1 MSTKR
6 VQKRAPLSRGDRAPN
21 FFLPD
26 HLQAIISLYDKVRGG
41 PIVLFFYR
49 EQTDETDR
57 EELQRFVALAPEF
70 HESGAHLFAIG
81 GGPVAAIAA
90 LAQHHE
96 LGPMFAVADPEHKA
110 AASYG
115 VDGKCAAFLL
125 DPNQRVLQ
133 YLEPGDTAIADRAL
147 DAVRRLPSPT
157 PTHPAM
163 HPPVLLIPG
172 VFDADFCRYLIAQF
186 WARGN
191 SESSVFRVD
200 KGKVEHVPNH
210 ADKRRRDH
218 YVTDD
223 DLHKKIGGI
232 LSRRVIPEIRR
243 AFQFQITRIEQ
254 FKIVCYDPEPG
265 GYFRPHRDNTSPP
278 TAHRRFAMT
287 LNLNA
292 ENYEGGELCFPEYGG
307 ARYRP
312 ATGDA
317 VVFSC
322 NLLHEAT
329 DVTGGKRYVLLS
341 FLFDE
346 AGQKQRET
354 FHREM
359 EKREAQKSP

>member
-6 VQKRAPLSRGDRAPN
+6 AQNKAPLSRGDRAAN

-26 HLQAIISLYDKVRGG
+26 QLGAIISLYDKVRGG

-49 EQTDETDR
+49 AQTDEADG
-57 EELQRFVALAPEF
+57 EELRRFVALAPEF
-70 HESGAHLFAIG
+70 HELGAHLFAIG
-81 GGPVAAIAA
+81 GEPVAAIAA

-96 LGPMFAVADPEHKA
+96 LGPMFAVADPEHKTA
-110 AASYG
+110 AAYG
-115 VDGKCAAFLL
+115 VGGKRVAFLL

-133 YLEPGDTAIADRAL
+133 YLEPGDTPIAVRAL
-147 DAVRRLPSPT
+147 DALRHLPSPT
-157 PTHPAM
+157 VTQPAM
-163 HPPVLLIPG
+163 HPPVLLIPN
-172 VFDADFCRYLIAQF
+172 VLDADFCRYLIAQF
-186 WARGN
+186 IARGN

-200 KGKVEHVPNH
+200 KGEVVHVPNYT
-210 ADKRRRDH
+210 DKRRRDH
-218 YVTDD
+218 FVSDN
-223 DLHKKIGGI
+223 DLHTKIGGI
-232 LSRRVIPEIRR
+232 MSRRVIPEIRR

-278 TAHRRFAMT
+278 TVHRRFAMT

-317 VVFSC
+317 VIFSC

-329 DVTGGKRYVLLS
+329 DVIGGKRYVLLS

-346 AGQKQRET
+346 EGHKQREA
-354 FHREM
+354 FGRAM
-359 EKREAQKSP
+359 QKQQAQKSP